1 MGNDDFEF
9 EAQSG
14 YYTTEEK
21 KSLESGNF
29 EQASETC
36 RGRHSPRGISEAYRR
51 CCDLRFYAN
60 GIPRTLDRL
69 CLKLRIRYLKES
81 NPACLK
87 GARARN
93 FQTEIVRHLAS
104 LPNAENYQE
113 ENWLDTPELWP
124 FVNLDQIRDISGD
137 HCENLK
143 DELRWRMESW
153 CDRWVPFSSTA
164 LQGMKTCPEDIYLFP
179 LWEDMGSRSM
189 PRSRK
194 RFLGDNT
201 FLAFSQTGIRK
212 EPVSVSES
220 VRSKVITLSKNMSI
234 GYTSFK
240 CGITVADVVAI
251 LNENREQFRNNI

>member
-1 MGNDDFEF
+1 MRNDRFEF
-9 EAQSG
+9 EATSG

-21 KSLESGNF
+21 KSLESGCF

-36 RGRHSPRGISEAYRR
+36 RGRHSSRGISEAYRR
-51 CCDLRFYAN
+51 CFDLRFYAN

-87 GARARN
+87 G
-93 FQTEIVRHLAS
+93 
-104 LPNAENYQE
+104 
-113 ENWLDTPELWP
+113 WLDTPELWP
-124 FVNLDQIRDISGD
+124 FVNLDLIRDVTGD
-137 HCENLK
+137 HCENLR
-143 DELRWRMESW
+143 DELQWRMESW
-153 CDRWVPFSSTA
+153 CDRWIPLSSTT
-164 LQGMKTCPEDIYLFP
+164 LQGMKNIPEDIYLFP
-179 LWEDMGSRSM
+179 SWEDIGSRSM

-201 FLAFSQTGIRK
+201 FLAYSQARIKK
-212 EPVSVSES
+212 EPVSVSEP
-220 VRSKVITLSKNMSI
+220 VRSKVIELSKNMSI

-251 LNENREQFRNNI
+251 LKENREQFQKEYALLG

>member
-1 MGNDDFEF
+1 MGNDGFEF
-9 EAQSG
+9 EAKSG

-21 KSLESGNF
+21 KSLESGSF

-36 RGRHSPRGISEAYRR
+36 RGRHSSRGISAAFRR
-51 CCDLRFYAN
+51 RQDLRFNAN

-93 FQTEIVRHLAS
+93 FQNEIVRHLAC

-124 FVNLDQIRDISGD
+124 FVNLDQIRDVSGD
-137 HCENLK
+137 HCENLR
-143 DELRWRMESW
+143 DELLWRMESW
-153 CDRWVPFSSTA
+153 CDRWIPLSSTT
-164 LQGMKTCPEDIYLFP
+164 LPGMKTLPEGIYLFP
-179 LWEDMGSRSM
+179 FWEDLRSRSM
-189 PRSRK
+189 SRSRK
-194 RFLGDNT
+194 TFLGDNT
-201 FLAFSQTGIRK
+201 FLAYSQTGIRK

-220 VRSKVITLSKNMSI
+220 VRSKVIELSKKMSI

-240 CGITVADVVAI
+240 CRITVADVVAI
-251 LNENREQFRNNI
+251 LKENREQFSQNI

>member
-1 MGNDDFEF
+1 MRNDRFEF
-9 EAQSG
+9 ETTSG

-21 KSLESGNF
+21 KSLESGCF

-36 RGRHSPRGISEAYRR
+36 RGRHSSRGISEAYRR
-51 CCDLRFYAN
+51 CLDLRFNAN

-93 FQTEIVRHLAS
+93 FQNVIVKQLAS

-124 FVNLDQIRDISGD
+124 FVNLDLIRDVTGD
-137 HCENLK
+137 HCENLR
-143 DELRWRMESW
+143 DELQWRMESW
-153 CDRWVPFSSTA
+153 CDRWIPLSSTT
-164 LQGMKTCPEDIYLFP
+164 LHGMKNIPEDIYLFP
-179 LWEDMGSRSM
+179 SWEDIGSRSI

-201 FLAFSQTGIRK
+201 FLAYSQASIKK

-220 VRSKVITLSKNMSI
+220 VRSKVIELSKNMSI

-251 LNENREQFRNNI
+251 LKENREQFQKSM